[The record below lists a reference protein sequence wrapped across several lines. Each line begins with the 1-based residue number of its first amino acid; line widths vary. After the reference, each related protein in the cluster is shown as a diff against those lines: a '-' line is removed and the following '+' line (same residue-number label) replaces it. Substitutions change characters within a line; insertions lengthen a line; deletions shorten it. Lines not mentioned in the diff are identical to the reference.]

1 MRRTIALII
10 LALFSLASVV
20 RAQTATPI
28 TLGAARQDS
37 IAPTGT
43 NYYSVSSV
51 LAAPSQVL
59 LTALAGFP
67 TRMSMECRFF
77 PFVNFS
83 SIVNYSMFS
92 VIFLV

>member
-1 MRRTIALII
+1 MRRTIAFAALVL
-10 LALFSLASVV
+10 LALCSVASVA

-37 IAPTGT
+37 IAPAGT

-67 TRMSMECRFF
+67 TRMFMKC
-77 PFVNFS
+77 
-83 SIVNYSMFS
+83 
-92 VIFLV
+92 